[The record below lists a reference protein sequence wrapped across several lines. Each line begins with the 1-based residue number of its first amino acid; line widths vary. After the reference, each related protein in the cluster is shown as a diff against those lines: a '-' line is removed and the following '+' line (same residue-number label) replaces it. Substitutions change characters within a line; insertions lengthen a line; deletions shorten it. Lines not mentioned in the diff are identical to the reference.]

1 MRPYRW
7 IPHDGNRHAVT
18 VALGPGDHALTLCGL
33 PLDIPAEPPPA
44 WPDDCWPECS
54 TCDEQ
59 WRVAEGIPTR
69 HRQT

>member
-33 PLDIPAEPPPA
+33 PLDIPAEPPRRGRTAVGRSAPRA
-44 WPDDCWPECS
+44 TS
-54 TCDEQ
+54 S
-59 WRVAEGIPTR
+59 GG
-69 HRQT
+69 